1 MNCFACQ
8 NESVSEL
15 GVAGIRPG
23 SVTSDSWTCRLAAVI
38 YQCPRCGHLQKHH
51 DKATLDAIDEIYRT
65 YAPHHLARGNEQVV
79 FPEGL
84 PPRPRTW
91 HTLENCLPNLPVN
104 GRLLD
109 VGCGNGAV
117 LKSAGALLK
126 GWELHGYDLNDKHR
140 DEVMRLP
147 GVASFTS
154 GSLKK
159 LPHREYDLVVL
170 WHTLEHIPAPLG
182 PLAELRELLKPG
194 GFLLVQVPD
203 VERTPFDMAV
213 IDHTSHFSRRTL
225 EILCKQAGLEVVMD
239 GTPWIHNCLTLLLRK
254 STLPV
259 PKLKP
264 VDASTLAGARA
275 QFDWY
280 NETVRRFDEST
291 REGEFA
297 IFGAGMA
304 GIALLTQLT
313 RSPVLILDEDRQRDG
328 SKLEG
333 VTITPPDLAPANLKV
348 IMPFAAINAARIAA
362 KVRAAVPAASA
373 WQFVIP
379 AASATNH

>member
-1 MNCFACQ
+1 MNCFSCQ
-8 NESVSEL
+8 NEAVQEL

-23 SVTSDSWTCRLAAVI
+23 SVTSDSWTCPLAAVI
-38 YQCPRCGHLQKHH
+38 QLCPRCGHLQKHH
-51 DKATLDAIDEIYRT
+51 DAATLEAIKEIYRT
-65 YAPHHLARGNEQVV
+65 YAPHHLAQGNERVV
-79 FPEGL
+79 FPAGL

-91 HTLENCLPNLPVN
+91 HTLEKCLPCLPAS

-126 GWELHGYDLNDKHR
+126 GWELHGYDLHDKHR

-170 WHTLEHIPAPLG
+170 WYTLEHIAAPQG
-182 PLAELRELLKPG
+182 PLAELRDLLKSD

-203 VERTPFDMAV
+203 IERTPFDMAV

-225 EILCKQAGLEVVMD
+225 EILCRQAGFEVAMD
-239 GTPWIHNCLTLLLRK
+239 GTPWIHNCVTLLLRK
-254 STLPV
+254 
-259 PKLKP
+259 
-264 VDASTLAGARA
+264 ASAPAPAPTSAPATAIASARA
-275 QFDWY
+275 AFDWY
-280 NETVRRFDEST
+280 NATVRLFDEST
-291 REGEFA
+291 REGDFA

-304 GIALLTQLT
+304 GIALLTQLA
-313 RSPVLILDEDRQRDG
+313 RKPSLILDEDRQRAG

-333 VTITPPDLAPANLKV
+333 VTITPPDRAPANLKV
-348 IMPFAAINAARIAA
+348 ILPFAPANAAGIAS
-362 KVRAAVPAASA
+362 KVRAAVPMAST
-373 WQFVIP
+373 WEFIMP
-379 AASATNH
+379 AADYLNH

>member
-8 NESVSEL
+8 NEAVNAL
-15 GVAGIRPG
+15 GVAGIRAG
-23 SVTSDSWTCRLAAVI
+23 SVTSDSWTCKLPAVI
-38 YQCPRCGHLQKHH
+38 HFCPRCGHLQKHH
-51 DKATLDAIDEIYRT
+51 DSTTLDAINEIYRT
-65 YAPHHLARGNEQVV
+65 YAPHHLAQGNEQVV

-91 HTLENCLPNLPVN
+91 HTLEKCIPNLPTK

-126 GWELHGYDLNDKHR
+126 GWELHGYDLNDKR
-140 DEVMRLP
+140 REEVLKLP
-147 GVASFTS
+147 SVASFTS

-170 WHTLEHIPAPLG
+170 WHTLEHIPSPVG
-182 PLAELRELLKPG
+182 PLAELRDLLKPG

-203 VERTPFDMAV
+203 IERTPFDMAV

-225 EILCKQAGLEVVMD
+225 EILCRQAGFEIAMD
-239 GTPWIHNCLTLLLRK
+239 GTPWIHNCLTLLLKK
-254 STLPV
+254 SSSNPPV
-259 PKLKP
+259 
-264 VDASTLAGARA
+264 VEQADEATLARARA
-275 QFDWY
+275 HFDWY
-280 NETVRRFDEST
+280 NSTVCHFDKST
-291 REGEFA
+291 QQGDFA

-304 GIALLTQLT
+304 GIALLTQLS
-313 RSPVLILDEDRQRDG
+313 RKPGFILDEDRQRHG

-333 VTITPPDLAPANLKV
+333 VTITIPDQAPEKLKV
-348 IMPFAAINAARIAA
+348 ILPFAPVNANRIAA
-362 KVRAAVPAASA
+362 KVRGSVARAAAWEFIFPAS
-373 WQFVIP
+373 
-379 AASATNH
+379 N